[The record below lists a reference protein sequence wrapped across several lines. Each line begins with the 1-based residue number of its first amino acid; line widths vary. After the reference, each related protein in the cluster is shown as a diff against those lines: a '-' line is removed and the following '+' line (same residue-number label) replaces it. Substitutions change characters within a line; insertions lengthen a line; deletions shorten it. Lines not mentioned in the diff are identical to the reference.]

1 MGKEWG
7 GKKVL
12 VGNCPQK
19 KIPMSIVFLGF
30 FFGKDTL
37 ILTASAYFEFNQMA
51 EEIPSLFIAPLQTAP
66 FMGGDQA
73 L

>member
-1 MGKEWG
+1 MEKKKSSCGKLSSRENSN
-7 GKKVL
+7 VH
-12 VGNCPQK
+12 CFPE
-19 KIPMSIVFLGF
+19 FL
-30 FFGKDTL
+30 FGKDNL

-51 EEIPSLFIAPLQTAP
+51 EIPFLFITPLRTAP